1 MRAFITILI
10 AVSTALSCG
19 GKQIPTSPDEPIPV
33 IVAFGDSLTS
43 GPGVNPSQT
52 WPALIQR
59 RIQDEGLKYRVVNAG
74 MSGDTSSEAVLR
86 VNQAL
91 VPDTRILIVALG
103 INDGLRGVPV
113 STIEKNLVTI
123 VESAQARDIDVLL
136 CGMEAPPL
144 RGFGYSLEFHRVF
157 TRIADRYKLPLV
169 PFFLLGVIGHSD
181 LNLSDGVHPNAA
193 GHKAIADA
201 IWQYLEPML

>member
-10 AVSTALSCG
+10 AVCAAMSCG

-59 RIQDEGLKYRVVNAG
+59 RIQDKGLKYRVVNAG
-74 MSGDTSSEAVLR
+74 VSGDTSSEAVPRLD
-86 VNQAL
+86 QAL
-91 VPDTRILIVALG
+91 GPDTRILIVALG

-113 STIEKNLVTI
+113 STVEKNLVTI
-123 VESAQARDIDVLL
+123 VESARTRDIDVLL
-136 CGMEAPPL
+136 CGMEAPPV
-144 RGFGYSLEFHRVF
+144 RGFGYSVDFHRVF
-157 TRIADRYKLPLV
+157 TRIADRYKIPLV
-169 PFFLLGVIGHSD
+169 PFFLLGVAGHSE

-193 GHKAIADA
+193 GHKVIADA